1 MNVSRVLL
9 VDDDD
14 DIRETLAEALGD
26 IGHVIQQARDGRE
39 ALDVLR
45 ASETLPDLILL
56 DLMMP
61 IMDGVEFRREQQ
73 ADIRLAGVPVVV
85 LSADAAA
92 GTRVAELGVRECL
105 RKPVKLATLVATI
118 ERYA

>member
-1 MNVSRVLL
+1 MTVSRLLL

-26 IGHVIQQARDGRE
+26 LGHAVQQAHDGRE
-39 ALDVLR
+39 ALAVLR
-45 ASETLPDLILL
+45 ASDPLPDLILL

-61 IMDGVEFRREQQ
+61 TMDGVEFRREQQ
-73 ADIRLAGVPVVV
+73 ADATIANVPVVV

-118 ERYA
+118 ERYT